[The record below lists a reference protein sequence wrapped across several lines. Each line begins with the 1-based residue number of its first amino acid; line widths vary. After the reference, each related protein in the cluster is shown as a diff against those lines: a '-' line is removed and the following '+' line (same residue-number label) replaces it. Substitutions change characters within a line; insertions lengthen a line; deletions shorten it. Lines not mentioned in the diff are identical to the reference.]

1 MDLPIFNASHN
12 YISCR
17 HVILKKRGYY
27 NPKEQY
33 MNVLHT
39 TLKLFV
45 ILISLSLLALV
56 VLAVYPVATGG
67 LNVTQ
72 DEELTIETD
81 PTIPIYFD
89 ITGQFTITSTM
100 PYDIND
106 VNPRIYMESA
116 DKNVRVYLYNESE
129 FTVPS
134 NGSHTV
140 IIDTRVLVPELLLFL
155 IVDNQSSTSETGM
168 YLPLTAVVGGSYMQ
182 NMMKLNINADI
193 DARVVESGHVENTVT
208 EYSGGNLI
216 KITCLMT
223 DVKGT
228 LISMIPEFDMTISD
242 CPVEISVTVTEKAD
256 GKYDIAFV
264 VNSTDDSDII
274 NNLNNAAING
284 MTANVSVNSSEPIQI
299 FLDETTAKGF
309 VTLIE
314 ETVGIA

>member
-1 MDLPIFNASHN
+1 
-12 YISCR
+12 
-17 HVILKKRGYY
+17 
-27 NPKEQY
+27 
-33 MNVLHT
+33 
-39 TLKLFV
+39 
-45 ILISLSLLALV
+45 
-56 VLAVYPVATGG
+56 
-67 LNVTQ
+67 
-72 DEELTIETD
+72 
-81 PTIPIYFD
+81 
-89 ITGQFTITSTM
+89 M

>member
-1 MDLPIFNASHN
+1 
-12 YISCR
+12 
-17 HVILKKRGYY
+17 
-27 NPKEQY
+27 
-33 MNVLHT
+33 MNVLHA

-106 VNPRIYMESA
+106 VNPQIYMESA
-116 DKNVRVYLYNESE
+116 DKSVRVDLYNEGE

-140 IIDTRVLVPELLLFL
+140 IIDTKVLIPELLLFL

-168 YLPLTAVVGGSYMQ
+168 YLPLTVEVGGSYMQ
-182 NMMKLNINADI
+182 NMMRLDINADI
-193 DARVVESGHVENTVT
+193 DAKVVDSGHVENTVT

-216 KITCLMT
+216 KITCVMT
-223 DVKGT
+223 DVEGT
-228 LISMIPEFDMTISD
+228 LVSMIPEFDMTISD
-242 CPVEISVTVTEKAD
+242 CPVEISVTVTEKTD
-256 GKYDIAFV
+256 GRYDIAFI

-274 NNLNNAAING
+274 DDLNSSTIGG
-284 MTANVSVNSSEPIQI
+284 MTINVSVNGSEPIPI
-299 FLDETTAKGF
+299 FLNETTAKGF

-314 ETVGIA
+314 KTMGAA